1 MKGYEIDKVD
11 THIRTGETVQK
22 TTKSDRIEQDWTRH
36 HLDELFIAHIAGH
49 CIGVY
54 YTLYRQVLVYSVG
67 QPTTVSASPFTNPQS

>member
-1 MKGYEIDKVD
+1 MKGYEIVKVD

-22 TTKSDRIEQDWTRH
+22 KTKSDRIEQDWTRH

-54 YTLYRQVLVYSVG
+54 
-67 QPTTVSASPFTNPQS
+67 